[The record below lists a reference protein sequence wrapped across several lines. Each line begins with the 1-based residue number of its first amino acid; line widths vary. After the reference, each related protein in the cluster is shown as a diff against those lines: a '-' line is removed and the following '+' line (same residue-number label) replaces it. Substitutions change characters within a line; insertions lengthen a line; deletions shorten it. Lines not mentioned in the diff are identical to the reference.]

1 MDGNHLTHVTSKSG
15 GADLSDFH
23 GREKEGEKTG
33 RLHSL
38 GHSEI
43 KEGHE
48 DPFQQQG
55 LIARVYAQDRP
66 ITFGRRHCE
75 QSLHNTGGRQLQ
87 CLPEVGVGS
96 NPP

>member
-48 DPFQQQG
+48 DPFQQQ
-55 LIARVYAQDRP
+55 V
-66 ITFGRRHCE
+66 
-75 QSLHNTGGRQLQ
+75 
-87 CLPEVGVGS
+87 
-96 NPP
+96 